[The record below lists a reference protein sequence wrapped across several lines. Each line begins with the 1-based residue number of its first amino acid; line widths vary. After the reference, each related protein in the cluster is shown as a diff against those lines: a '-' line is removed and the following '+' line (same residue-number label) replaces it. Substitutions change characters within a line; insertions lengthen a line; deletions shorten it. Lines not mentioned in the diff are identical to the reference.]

1 MLANHF
7 KMYSSVAL
15 SMFVFL
21 SNHHYPSP
29 ECFHHFKLKLYCN
42 KFPLFPPHMFYFLS
56 LNLTILGISH
66 KWNHI
71 IFEFCV

>member
-15 SMFVFL
+15 NMFVFL
-21 SNHHYPSP
+21 SNHYHYPSP

-42 KFPLFPPHMFYFLS
+42 PLFPPHMLYFLS

-66 KWNHI
+66 KWNHT